1 MKIDLIMIS
10 KLSKSDGGRETWL
23 KNFLH
28 EIESRD
34 SSKKILFNLITL
46 KNNEDSILE
55 KDNTIVNNHIQYNNS
70 YRFLPIS
77 IQFIFFCFFKFFLK
91 RKDADHV
98 LAVGGLEESL
108 AAVVGY
114 IFKNI
119 KGKRIL
125 WLRTIYT
132 KEKGYLLNRFTQKV
146 LLKFEIFIIKSFFD
160 LVIANGEDTAE
171 FYRNHG
177 VECHVIKNSIDLERW
192 NCPMV
197 TDINNKLD
205 IAFIGRLAEVKG
217 IKSFLE
223 SIILLNKKYPNNN
236 FNFHVVGD
244 GPFRNQVE
252 DLAGKNLINFY
263 GAIPNEE
270 LPKFMQKFEVCV
282 ALTFL
287 SDFIGGGGVSNALIE
302 QMAAKKVIVCWDNN
316 IFRYVL
322 EDESCYFVRQGDADA
337 LTEAF
342 LEISYNREVAKKKSC
357 KSYLLSQNYSIHNHV
372 NSFFDLVESYK

>member
-28 EIESRD
+28 EIENRGF
-34 SSKKILFNLITL
+34 SKKILFNLITL
-46 KNNEDSILE
+46 KTNEDSILE
-55 KDNTIVNNHIQYNNS
+55 KNNSIVNNHIQYNSS

-77 IQFIFFCFFKFFLK
+77 IQFIIFCFFKLFFK
-91 RKDADHV
+91 RKDVDHV

-108 AAVVGY
+108 AAIVGY
-114 IFKNI
+114 IFNNV

-132 KEKGYLLNRFTQKV
+132 KEKGYLLNRFSQKV

-171 FYRNHG
+171 FYRNYG

-192 NCPMV
+192 HCPII
-197 TDINNKLD
+197 TDMNNKLD

-217 IKSFLE
+217 IRSFLE
-223 SIILLNKKYPNNN
+223 SIVFLNKRYPNNN
-236 FNFHVVGD
+236 LNFHVVGD

-252 DLAGKNLINFY
+252 DLAGKNLIHFY

-270 LPKFMQKFEVCV
+270 LPKFMQKFDVCV

-302 QMAAKKVIVCWDNN
+302 QMAAKKIIVCWDNN
-316 IFRYVL
+316 IFRHIL
-322 EDESCYFVRQGDADA
+322 NDESCYFVKQGDTVA
-337 LTEAF
+337 LAETF
-342 LEISYNREVAKKKSC
+342 LEIYHNSEIAKQKSYEA
-357 KSYLLSQNYSIHNHV
+357 YLLSSNYSIHNHV
-372 NSFFDLVESYK
+372 NNFFILVENFK